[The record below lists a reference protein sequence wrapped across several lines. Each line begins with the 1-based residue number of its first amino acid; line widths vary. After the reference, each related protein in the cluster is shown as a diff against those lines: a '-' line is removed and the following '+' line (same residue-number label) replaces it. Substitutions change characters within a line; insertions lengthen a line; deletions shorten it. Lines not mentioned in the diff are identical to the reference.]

1 MWKCIS
7 GAEREHLFRGGV
19 FLGGGPLKM
28 IFFGV
33 VNEFWGGVKK
43 IFLGG

>member
-19 FLGGGPLKM
+19 FWGGGTENE
-28 IFFGV
+28 FFGV
-33 VNEFWGGVKK
+33 VNEFGGGPKK